1 MKRISLLPDNL
12 INQIA
17 AGEVIERPASVVKEL
32 LENSLDAGASKIE
45 IEISNECRNIRI
57 ADNGSGIHKDDVVL
71 AFSRHATSKI
81 QKEKD
86 LWSIYTLGF
95 RGEALAS
102 IISIAKVSCL
112 TRTKDAL
119 TGVKVECKN
128 SEIKVS
134 EVGCAVGTIME
145 VQDLFFNV
153 PARLKF
159 LRKAQTEL
167 ASIIEIVQG
176 AAISNPNISFHLIH
190 KGNSSLKTSGSA
202 DLATVISEIYSKDL
216 IKELTQINA
225 EDIEFN
231 LKIKG
236 FTSNPDFTRSNKK
249 AVYLFVNGR
258 NVKCHIISK
267 AIDNAYKDLI
277 PSGRYPFV
285 VLDMMIPPN
294 MIDVN
299 VHPAKKEIRYLNTN
313 QVFNFVYSSI
323 RAALEAG
330 LYNKKQFD
338 NKEEYRSES
347 AAYKNTYEY
356 KANYSAK
363 SNMPSFTAPAKVD
376 FASFKEKSEKSMDLY
391 SSQEKLELDN
401 LNDEMLHEKPK
412 IIGQYLNTYILLE
425 ADGGLCIIDQ
435 HIAQERTIY
444 EKLKES
450 KTTSS
455 QLLLTAA
462 PVRLEPSQVALIEE
476 NIDILSKY
484 GYVFEKYSDNE
495 VILKQ
500 IPQILLNSS
509 HEEIIEEILN
519 ALETSL
525 DNIENSLLTTTACH
539 ASVKAG
545 EKLSIWQ
552 MEELII
558 NWQKAK
564 NNLTCPHGR
573 KIVHILS
580 AKEVASFFGRV
591 EK

>member
-1 MKRISLLPDNL
+1 MKRILLLPDNL

-32 LENSLDAGASKIE
+32 LENSLDAGANKIE

-57 ADNGSGIHKDDVVL
+57 ADNGSGIHKDDVIL

-86 LWSIYTLGF
+86 LWSISTLGF

-112 TRTKDAL
+112 TRTMD
-119 TGVKVECKN
+119 TSSGVKVECKN

-134 EVGCAVGTIME
+134 EVGCAIGTIME
-145 VQDLFFNV
+145 VQDLFYNV

-167 ASIIEIVQG
+167 ASIIEIVQS
-176 AAISNPNISFHLIH
+176 AAISNPAVSIHLIH
-190 KGNSSLKTSGSA
+190 KGHSSLKTTGSG
-202 DLATVISEIYSKDL
+202 DIATVISEIYSKDL
-216 IKELTQINA
+216 IKELAEIKA
-225 EDIEFN
+225 EDAEFN

-236 FTSNPDFTRSNKK
+236 YTSNPDFTRSNKK

-258 NVKCHIISK
+258 TVKCHIIAK

-285 VLDMMIPPN
+285 VLNMSLPPN
-294 MIDVN
+294 LIDVN
-299 VHPAKKEIRYLNTN
+299 VHPAKKEIRYINTN
-313 QVFNFVYSSI
+313 QVFNFVYSSV

-330 LYNKKQFD
+330 LFNKKQTGYQQE
-338 NKEEYRSES
+338 KVPE
-347 AAYKNTYEY
+347 AYKNQIGREY
-356 KANYSAK
+356 SYSSKTNIPA
-363 SNMPSFTAPAKVD
+363 FTAPAKVD
-376 FASFKEKSEKSMDLY
+376 FASFKDKSEKNMDYY
-391 SSQEKLELDN
+391 SNQEKLEFDTAESEVLY
-401 LNDEMLHEKPK
+401 EKPK
-412 IIGQYLNTYILLE
+412 IIGQYLNTYILLDTNE
-425 ADGGLCIIDQ
+425 GLCIIDQ
-435 HIAQERTIY
+435 HIAQERAIY

-450 KTTSS
+450 KTVSS
-455 QLLLTAA
+455 QLLLTSS
-462 PVRLEPSQVALIEE
+462 PIELEPSQTALIDE
-476 NIDILSKY
+476 NIELLTRY
-484 GYVFEKYSDNE
+484 GYVFEKAGNNS

-500 IPQILLNSS
+500 VPQILLNSS
-509 HEEIIEEILN
+509 HETIINEILS

-525 DNIENSLLTTTACH
+525 DNIENKLLTTIACH

-552 MEELII
+552 MEDLISE
-558 NWQKAK
+558 WQKSK

-573 KIVHILS
+573 KIIHILS
-580 AKEVASFFGRV
+580 GKEVASFFGRV